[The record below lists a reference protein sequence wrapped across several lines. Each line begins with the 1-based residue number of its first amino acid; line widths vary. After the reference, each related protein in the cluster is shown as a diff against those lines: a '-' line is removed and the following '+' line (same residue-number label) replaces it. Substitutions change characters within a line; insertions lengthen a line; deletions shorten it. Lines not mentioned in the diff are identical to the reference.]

1 MQYPTSGAKDAN
13 KRRVKYIMKLV
24 EFQFEHLDLFE
35 FRDEEKDIYNVGSE
49 FMQAIIKAGERGEV
63 YTAIHDGRILV
74 IGGVIPRS
82 KKTGYAFTFFS
93 KHANAAPITAAKLV
107 KRMFVRL
114 MEDMK
119 LHRVTTYNMVKM
131 PAHSRWCEWLGM
143 EKEGLIRRMDDA
155 GNDYYQYGMVIDGV

>member
-1 MQYPTSGAKDAN
+1 
-13 KRRVKYIMKLV
+13 MKLV

-49 FMQAIIKAGERGEV
+49 FMQAIIKAGEKGEV

-93 KHANAAPITAAKLV
+93 KHAEKYHFLVAKTA
-107 KRMFVRL
+107 KRMFKRVI
-114 MEDMK
+114 EDMG
-119 LHRVTTYNMVKM
+119 LHRVTTYNMVKI

-143 EKEGLIRRMDDA
+143 EKEGLIRCMDDA
-155 GNDYYQYGMVIDGV
+155 RNDYYQYGMVLNGR